1 MQKKMDK
8 ETLLYKFVSLS
19 ILVFYSE
26 STTLIP
32 LRIMPIQQL

>member
-19 ILVFYSE
+19 ILVSYSD